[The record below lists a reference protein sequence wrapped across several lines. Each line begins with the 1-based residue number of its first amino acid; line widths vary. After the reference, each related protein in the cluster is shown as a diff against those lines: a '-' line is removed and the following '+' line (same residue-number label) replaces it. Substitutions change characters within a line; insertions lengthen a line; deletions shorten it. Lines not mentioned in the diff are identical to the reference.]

1 MHDFPAPYTDFLTHP
16 DGANQRW
23 ADLRPTAL
31 EQLHKDL
38 GFYQEDGP
46 QHLENPLPELN
57 VILRK
62 VGQDRSRM
70 MQLLYRIDVDS
81 AQLET
86 VLTEHQHDS
95 AWKHLAALV
104 WHRVLRKVWLR
115 REFSRGFSSDLP
127 SDPSV

>member
-1 MHDFPAPYTDFLTHP
+1 MQDFPAHYPDFLTHP
-16 DGANQRW
+16 DGPNHRW

-38 GFYQEDGP
+38 GFYQEEGP
-46 QHLENPLPELN
+46 QNLENPLPELN
-57 VILRK
+57 AILRK
-62 VGQDRSRM
+62 VGQDRPRM

-86 VLTEHQHDS
+86 VLTEHQQDS
-95 AWKHLAALV
+95 AWQHLAALV

-127 SDPSV
+127 PAPSV

>member
-1 MHDFPAPYTDFLTHP
+1 MQDFPAPYTDFLTHP
-16 DGANQRW
+16 DGPNHRW
-23 ADLRPTAL
+23 EELRPTAL

-38 GFYQEDGP
+38 GFYQEEGP
-46 QHLENPLPELN
+46 QNLENPLPELN
-57 VILRK
+57 TILRK
-62 VGQDRSRM
+62 VGQDRLRM

-86 VLTEHQHDS
+86 VLTEHQQDS
-95 AWKHLAALV
+95 AWQHLAALV

-127 SDPSV
+127 PAPSV